1 MSTQTGTR
9 RQSWRQPGIRPTAG
23 GRGSIR
29 RRKIITAMILA
40 VFVFA
45 ALGLAIYLTNI
56 RDQHTRV
63 ATLLTASP
71 TKTGDPEEAYT
82 WLPLRFGSESLAPL
96 TAESSEYFQVAEL
109 TSSFD
114 NAENLKQAVDKQ
126 IQLLKRD
133 DSLILWIRAK
143 GAEIN
148 GKAYLLN
155 GTYHLPASSQELDE
169 PQGAIPFKT
178 IVDAAANWTGP
189 VMIFLDWGNQL
200 CDPRAGVWDNRFLSL
215 AVEDIKSAH
224 DKVFCL
230 VSHQQGELSLDS
242 LASRQTLFG
251 RACAEGI
258 VGPRRVPP
266 TGEDEFYVQHPKK
279 LLVGDLAEYVIRRV
293 QADSA
298 KLQRPWLIRGKTGWV
313 NPDRQNWI
321 EQTQVPLATLSGHR
335 RPIGWPE
342 LPKDK
347 GDVAE
352 ENQGA
357 DKKKPPDE
365 GDGSSSA
372 KSRIEAGSSSSADS
386 ESPDG
391 LKLSDET
398 WPTGKVWQAL
408 DGWREPSNQLA
419 GWSFA
424 SLAPLSARR
433 LATMALDLEHRW
445 LAGTDFHGETIG
457 TDLRRKIDELHAK
470 ILQEQKGISSIAKAG
485 PLAAALIS
493 KPVDISEFEYANW
506 RQRVDAMSA
515 YRQLALI
522 LNDTVSLSDNL
533 AKINSVSGNLVAE
546 NTAGI
551 NVVKRFLQ
559 KVSMSSTVSGDG
571 LRPTDAVE
579 LARELLKTRTALQG
593 RIEELVLQATRSPP
607 TERILAELLSRY
619 SWLSHA
625 QRKSLLLSMM
635 AAEPADP
642 NANWPSKDLA
652 LMRVDP
658 PQSVTPNALPRKLLR
673 IDLVDAAT
681 MESVAEAALSVPHL
695 VTLLSQAANALSET
709 KVLTEASWLLVDSRD
724 LCQKEIGWPP
734 DFQIPALPAAPQPQ
748 PSWQFAWQNVVR
760 GQLGSSNRLQLYS
773 TSEPTNIDLV
783 LTRIGAVAD
792 IESVEIQLTGGLQA
806 RIAEA
811 VTGADTN
818 WQSAAIKLNRDELL
832 RVVDLK
838 ANAQRL
844 PLELRALNADSQ
856 SPLEVQVRVV
866 AGEHSPSIPPL
877 LCRLPAAVP
886 VEVKV
891 QQQVNRDG
899 VVQWIDCDR
908 EELLTTIRPF
918 PGRKTEFRLRVTN
931 MDSLPRDA
939 YVELYSLPARSTT
952 DAKGR
957 IGPNDLEIPLEL
969 ERQSTKFFN
978 LIAKSSPIK
987 LEPNAQDIEV
997 DFASSAPP
1005 AAGASTPPAAATAPA
1020 GSTKDISWGMVA
1032 VVKLL
1037 SESTLEWRN
1046 WIQVRPVMA
1055 TDFLTTSSTVSRDAE
1070 SINLDVALK
1079 DANGD
1084 SLPDWLPTDLS
1095 DDLPIVLTCEI
1106 GGGLDKRSASVNM
1119 PQQNLTKDKSRQ
1131 VFTISSQ
1138 AKIEDE
1144 VELQLTVDGSARALF
1159 QFVAV
1164 GGRPTRSEPPD
1175 RIKLRSIGIKDG
1187 TTYLNDFQR
1196 NMAEN
1201 QRLLDNYGAMFKRPV
1216 PAVFDILLAVDAES
1230 RGRADAASERG
1241 SLMLKLPT
1249 SREPVPIGDFL
1260 GDRDLVASLTGSPSK
1275 TFTVTCQLTDWR
1287 FSYDPRALSDI
1298 EATFQGSIGKA
1309 QSQVLAKLVLDGS
1322 GPVLAQAPNISAVVQ
1337 GQPGKLSFS
1346 VTDSLP
1352 IETGVITIGKAGQ
1365 PTLAAPNGEKLTSS
1379 DFSRTSKGFQFGPRT
1394 LIVEEMD
1401 AGNYDVRA
1409 QLSDRLGNTSEFG
1422 PWRLVIKP
1430 KPVPP
1435 PATGGDGKSSAKPGK
1450 PLKGNINGRIFF
1462 GATKNKS
1469 PNDVTV
1475 AVKDLPEKTATSSD
1489 GKFTIT
1495 DLDAGEYTLEAKTEW
1510 QGAMYKGEAKVK
1522 LLKKEDYQ
1530 KLIDITLV
1538 K

>member
-9 RQSWRQPGIRPTAG
+9 RQSWRQTGARPTAA

-29 RRKIITAMILA
+29 RRKIVTAMILA
-40 VFVFA
+40 VFVIA
-45 ALGLAIYLTNI
+45 ALGLAIYRINF

-96 TAESSEYFQVAEL
+96 TAGSSEYFQVAEL

-114 NAENLKQAVDKQ
+114 DAENLKQAIDKQ

-133 DSLILWIRAK
+133 DALILWIRAK

-148 GKAYLLN
+148 GQAYLLS
-155 GTYHLPASSQELDE
+155 GTYRLPASSQDLDE

-189 VMIFLDWGNQL
+189 VMILLDWGNQI
-200 CDPRAGVWDNRFLSL
+200 CDPRAGMWDNRFLSL

-224 DKVFCL
+224 DQFFCL
-230 VSHQQGELSLDS
+230 VSHQPGEMSLDS

-258 VGPRRVPP
+258 VGPRRLPP
-266 TGEDEFYVQHPKK
+266 TGEDEFYVQDPTK
-279 LLVGDLAEYVIRRV
+279 LRVGDLAEYVIRRV

-313 NPDRQNWI
+313 NHDRQNWI
-321 EQTQVPLATLSGHR
+321 DQTQMPLATLSGHR

-347 GDVAE
+347 GDVAD

-357 DKKKPPDE
+357 DKKKSPDE

-372 KSRIEAGSSSSADS
+372 KSRTEAGSSSSADS
-386 ESPDG
+386 ESPAG
-391 LKLSDET
+391 LKLNDET

-408 DGWREPSNQLA
+408 DGWREPADQLG

-433 LATMALDLEHRW
+433 LTTMALDLEHRW
-445 LAGTDFHGETIG
+445 LAGTVFRGETNG
-457 TDLRRKIDELHAK
+457 TDLRKKIDDLHAK
-470 ILQEQKGISSIAKAG
+470 ILQEQKGISSIAQAG
-485 PLAAALIS
+485 PLAAALAS
-493 KPVDISEFEYANW
+493 KPVDISEFEYASW
-506 RQRVDAMSA
+506 RQRVDAMAA
-515 YRQLALI
+515 YRQLSLI

-533 AKINSVSGNLVAE
+533 TNLNSVSGNLVAE

-551 NVVKRFLQ
+551 DVVKRFLQ
-559 KVSMSSTVSGDG
+559 KVSLSSTESGDG

-579 LARELLKTRTALQG
+579 LARELLKTRTTLQG
-593 RIEELVLQATRSPP
+593 RIEELVLQATRTPP

-619 SWLSHA
+619 GWLSHS
-625 QRKSLLLSMM
+625 QRERLLLSMM
-635 AAEPADP
+635 AAEPVDP
-642 NANWPSKDLA
+642 NAYWPSRDLA
-652 LMRVDP
+652 GMRVDP
-658 PQSVTPNALPRKLLR
+658 PQSVTPNALPRELLR
-673 IDLVDAAT
+673 VDLVEAAS
-681 MESVAEAALSVPHL
+681 MESAIEAAISVPQL
-695 VTLLSQAANALSET
+695 VERLSQAAKALSESN
-709 KVLTEASWLLVDSRD
+709 KMTEASWLLVDSRD
-724 LCQKEIGWPP
+724 LCQKEIGWPV

-748 PSWQFAWQNVVR
+748 PSWQFAWQKVVG
-760 GQLGSSNRLQLYS
+760 GQLESSNRLQLYS

-783 LTRIGAVAD
+783 LTRIGTAAD

-811 VTGADTN
+811 VSGVDTN

-832 RVVDLK
+832 QVVDLK

-856 SPLEVQVRVV
+856 SPEVQVRVA
-866 AGEHSPSIPPL
+866 AGVHSPSIPPL

-891 QQQVNRDG
+891 QQLRNRDG
-899 VVQWIDCDR
+899 DIKWIDCYR
-908 EELLTTIRPF
+908 EESLTTIRPF
-918 PGRKTEFRLRVTN
+918 PGRKTEFRLRVSN
-931 MDSLPRDA
+931 MDSLPREA
-939 YVELYSLPARSTT
+939 YVELYSLPERST

-957 IGPNDLEIPLEL
+957 IGSNDLEIPLEL
-969 ERQSTKFFN
+969 ERQSTQAFN

-987 LEPNAQDIEV
+987 LAPNAQDIEV
-997 DFASSAPP
+997 DFTSSAPP
-1005 AAGASTPPAAATAPA
+1005 AAGASTPPAAAATPA
-1020 GSTKDISWGMVA
+1020 SPNKNISWGMVA

-1037 SESTLEWRN
+1037 SESTRDWPN

-1070 SINLDVALK
+1070 SINLEVALK
-1079 DANGD
+1079 EANGV

-1095 DDLPIVLTCEI
+1095 DDLPIVLACEI
-1106 GGGLDKRSASVNM
+1106 GGGLDRRLATVNT

-1131 VFTISSQ
+1131 VFTIS
-1138 AKIEDE
+1138 AGGKIEDE
-1144 VELQLTVDGSARALF
+1144 VELQVTVDGSARALF
-1159 QFVAV
+1159 EFVAV

-1175 RIKLRSIGIKDG
+1175 RIKLRSLGIKDG
-1187 TTYLNDFQR
+1187 ITYLSDFQH
-1196 NMAEN
+1196 NLAEN
-1201 QRLLDNYGAMFKRPV
+1201 QRVLDQYGAMFKRPV

-1230 RGRADAASERG
+1230 RGRTEAAPERG
-1241 SLMLKLPT
+1241 TLTLKLPT

-1287 FSYDPRALSDI
+1287 FSYDPRDLSDI
-1298 EATFQGSIGKA
+1298 EASFQGSIGKA

-1322 GPVLAQAPNISAVVQ
+1322 GPVLTQAPNISAVVQ

-1346 VTDSLP
+1346 VKDSLP
-1352 IETGVITIGKAGQ
+1352 IKTGVITIGKAGQ
-1365 PTLAAPNGEKLTSS
+1365 PTLAVPNGEKLTQA
-1379 DFSRTSKGFQFGPRT
+1379 DFTRTSKGFQLSPRT
-1394 LIVEEMD
+1394 LIVEEMP
-1401 AGNYDVRA
+1401 AGYYDVRA
-1409 QLSDRLGNTSEFG
+1409 QLSDLLGNSNEFG
-1422 PWRLVIKP
+1422 PWRLEIKA
-1430 KPVPP
+1430 KPA
-1435 PATGGDGKSSAKPGK
+1435 PAAGGDGKAAAK
-1450 PLKGNINGRIFF
+1450 LLEGNINGLIFF
-1462 GATKNKS
+1462 VDSKRKPDN
-1469 PNDVTV
+1469 
-1475 AVKDLPEKTATSSD
+1475 AVEVSVKELPEKTVTSSD
-1489 GKFTIT
+1489 GKFQIT
-1495 DLDAGEYTLEAKTEW
+1495 GLKAGEYTLVAKTVYQARTYSAEV
-1510 QGAMYKGEAKVK
+1510 KVK
-1522 LLKKEDYQ
+1522 LMKEGDYQ
-1530 KLIDITLV
+1530 KVIEISV
-1538 K
+1538 RE